1 MADQGRRRSVRVKIR
16 FILLAVAATVTAGA
30 LAKLADRPNTSGAG
44 QSGASMSSAH
54 SARDMLA
61 ADPGFPLTVSDSA
74 PEETLARIFAE
85 IEGKRLNN
93 ALQLTEALIRQHP
106 NYRLANLIKGDL
118 LLARTQPIRTFGALS
133 DAPAD
138 KVADLRAEAIARLK
152 AYRDKPP
159 ADFVPRYLLQMPPDQ
174 RYAIVV
180 DTQRSRLYLYEN
192 DRSHD
197 GQPRFVA
204 DYYVTQGKLGAE
216 KVAEGDKKTP
226 VGVYH
231 VTANL
236 PRQKLAD
243 LYGSGAYPLNYP
255 NEWDKRQG
263 RSGSGI
269 WLHGTPSDTFARPP
283 RASDGCVVLT
293 NQDLD
298 VVAKNLQ
305 VGLTPVIISNSV
317 EWLSLDD
324 WARERGELNKTIDA
338 WRADWESRD
347 TDRYLKHYSKRFQA
361 GEQNFSEFAAQKKQ
375 VNAGKEWIKI
385 KVDNLSVFRNPGK
398 EEVVVVTFDQD
409 YRSNNLDNRMKKRQY
424 WLREDGQWKIIYE
437 GSA

>member
-1 MADQGRRRSVRVKIR
+1 MRIRIR
-16 FILLAVAATVTAGA
+16 FILLAVAATVAAGA
-30 LAKLADRPNTSGAG
+30 LAKLADKPTASQLAG
-44 QSGASMSSAH
+44 HAAGASMSSARY
-54 SARDMLA
+54 ARDMLA
-61 ADPGFPLTVSDSA
+61 AEPGFPLTVSDSA

-85 IEGKRLNN
+85 IEGNRLNN
-93 ALQLTEALIRQHP
+93 ALQLTEALLRQHP

-118 LLARTQPIRTFGALS
+118 LLARTQPIQSFGALS
-133 DAPAD
+133 NAPAD
-138 KVADLRAEAIARLK
+138 KVADLRAEATARLK
-152 AYRDKPP
+152 AYREKPP

-197 GQPRFVA
+197 GQPRFIA

-305 VGLTPVIISNSV
+305 VGLTPVIISPSV

-324 WARERGELNKTIDA
+324 WNKERSELNRSIES

-347 TDRYLKHYSKRFQA
+347 TERYLKHYSPRFQS
-361 GEQNFSEFAAQKKQ
+361 GEQNFNEFAAQKKQ
-375 VNAGKEWIKI
+375 VNAGKEWIKV

-424 WLREDGQWKIIYE
+424 WLREAGQWKIIYE

>member
-1 MADQGRRRSVRVKIR
+1 VADQGRRRSVRVKIR

-30 LAKLADRPNTSGAG
+30 LAKLADRPNTSAG
-44 QSGASMSSAH
+44 QSGAAMSSAQ

-61 ADPGFPLTVSDSA
+61 ADPGFPLTVSDVG
-74 PEETLARIFAE
+74 PEETLARIFTE
-85 IEGKRLNN
+85 IEGNRLNN

-118 LLARTQPIRTFGALS
+118 LLARAQPIRSFGALN

-152 AYRDKPP
+152 AYREKPP
-159 ADFVPRYLLQMPPDQ
+159 ADFVPRYLLQIQPDQ

-192 DRSHD
+192 DRSHG
-197 GQPRFVA
+197 GQPRFIA
-204 DYYVTQGKLGAE
+204 DYYGTQGKLGAE
-216 KVAEGDKKTP
+216 KGAEGAKKTP

-283 RASDGCVVLT
+283 RASDEDRRAAHKGPQPRRRAGQGRRQAARPVRPAQARRETRGPGQAVRARH
-293 NQDLD
+293 QRADARPDVDLPLRR
-298 VVAKNLQ
+298 ARHL
-305 VGLTPVIISNSV
+305 PA
-317 EWLSLDD
+317 DD
-324 WARERGELNKTIDA
+324 HARGTRRPQEGHERGLA
-338 WRADWESRD
+338 QRA
-347 TDRYLKHYSKRFQA
+347 
-361 GEQNFSEFAAQKKQ
+361 
-375 VNAGKEWIKI
+375 
-385 KVDNLSVFRNPGK
+385 PG
-398 EEVVVVTFDQD
+398 QP
-409 YRSNNLDNRMKKRQY
+409 RARRPRGRWQP
-424 WLREDGQWKIIYE
+424 R
-437 GSA
+437 

>member
-1 MADQGRRRSVRVKIR
+1 VADQGRRRSVRVKIR

-30 LAKLADRPNTSGAG
+30 LAKLADRPNTSAG
-44 QSGASMSSAH
+44 QSGAAMSSAQN
-54 SARDMLA
+54 ARDMLA
-61 ADPGFPLTVSDSA
+61 ADPGFPLTVSDVG

-85 IEGKRLNN
+85 IEGNRLNN

-118 LLARTQPIRTFGALS
+118 LLARTQPIRSFGALS

-138 KVADLRAEAIARLK
+138 KVADLRAEALARLK
-152 AYRDKPP
+152 AYREKPP
-159 ADFVPRYLLQMPPDQ
+159 AESVPRYLLQMPPDQ

-180 DTQRSRLYLYEN
+180 DAQRSRLYLYEN

-197 GQPRFVA
+197 GRPRFVA
-204 DYYVTQGKLGAE
+204 DYYVTHGKLGAD
-216 KVAEGDKKTP
+216 KLAEGDKKTP
-226 VGVYH
+226 IGVYH
-231 VTANL
+231 VPANL

-269 WLHGTPSDTFARPP
+269 WLHGTPSNTFSRPP

-293 NQDLD
+293 NPDLD
-298 VVAKNLQ
+298 LVAKNLQ
-305 VGLTPVIISNSV
+305 VGLTPVIISPAI
-317 EWLSLDD
+317 EWLSVDD
-324 WARERGELNKTIDA
+324 WNKERSELNKSIEN

-347 TDRYLKHYSKRFQA
+347 TARYLSHYSKRFKA
-361 GEQNFSEFAAQKKQ
+361 GDQDFDAFASQKKQ
-375 VNAGKEWIKI
+375 VNASKDWIKL
-385 KVDNLSVFRNPGK
+385 KLNNLSVFRNPGK

-409 YRSNNLDNRMKKRQY
+409 YRSNNLENRMKKRQY
-424 WLREDGQWKIIYE
+424 WLREGGQWKIIYE